1 MPEHAET
8 KLLSDFARHILQD
21 RKVLSIAK
29 NPKSKNMG
37 FDELNHLLPA
47 TVTVIHKGKETL
59 FIFEIVN
66 TLTMNSYY
74 WKMRVQYGMSG
85 HWEHHRTRFGN
96 KHSLLSLELDSGTFL
111 EFVDPRRFG
120 RWVFGGQNLTWSS
133 TAPDPFEYGF
143 PDHVLQCQ
151 SIPKYGK
158 KLLCEA
164 LLDQQIFWGVGNY
177 VRAEVC
183 YHANVNP
190 FKRFDLYSEDEINSI
205 VHAARTVMHEA
216 YLIGGGKL
224 FTWKNP
230 LSDEVPDASEWL
242 KCYQKGE
249 WCIDRSGRRFW
260 YDRKWKSLCPYTK
273 EAPEKKSRKKKEESE

>member
-8 KLLSDFARHILQD
+8 KLLSDFARHVLTD
-21 RKVLSIAK
+21 RRVISIAK
-29 NPKSKNMG
+29 NPKSKNVD
-37 FDELNHLLPA
+37 FDESKADLLLPA
-47 TVTVIHKGKETL
+47 IVTVLHKGKETL
-59 FIFEIVN
+59 FIFEVES
-66 TLTMNSYY
+66 LTWF

-133 TAPDPFEYGF
+133 VAPDPFEYGF
-143 PDHVLQCQ
+143 PDYVMNCQ

-158 KLLCEA
+158 KLLCEV
-164 LLDQQIFWGVGNY
+164 LLDQQVFWGVGNY

-183 YHANVNP
+183 YRANVNP
-190 FKRFDLYSEDEINSI
+190 FKRFDLYTIAEMNEI
-205 VHAARTVMHEA
+205 VHAARNVMHEA

-230 LSDEVPDASEWL
+230 LSEDVPDASEWL

-249 WCIDRSGRRFW
+249 WCIDRTGRRFW
-260 YDRKWKSLCPYTK
+260 YDVKWKSKCPYTQ
-273 EAPEKKSRKKKEESE
+273 EAPPKKLRKKKAGTE